1 MLIGGYMKKQIILDA
16 YEKDIEA
23 HITGSAHIDNL
34 QEEMALIQAAANQH
48 ATRKKSVTIRIHELD
63 LEAIKII
70 ASKKGM
76 PYQTYL
82 NVIIHREASTFLS

>member
-1 MLIGGYMKKQIILDA
+1 MNKQIILDN

-23 HITGSAHIDNL
+23 HINESPHIENL
-34 QEEMALIQAAANQH
+34 QDEMALIQAAANRH
-48 ATRKKSVTIRIHELD
+48 TTRKKSVTIRIHELD

-82 NVIIHREASTFLS
+82 NVIIHREASKVLS

>member
-1 MLIGGYMKKQIILDA
+1 MNKKIILDD

-23 HITGSAHIDNL
+23 HINESADIDNL
-34 QEEMALIQAAANQH
+34 QQEMNLIKAAAKH
-48 ATRKKSVTIRIHELD
+48 HTTRKKSITIRVHELD

-70 ASKKGM
+70 ASKNGV

-82 NVIIHREASTFLS
+82 NMIIHREASALL